1 MFFRKQYSRKICSTS
16 FDCKVSFQDA
26 AFLEQTG
33 LLSNLKQPQ
42 RNVVFCCRLHFEI
55 EDTSFLSASVGSVAS
70 CFLAVHVSLIFE
82 MFIEGTSLTR
92 TNKDKNSR
100 HLGAR
105 VAYAYIYEA
114 SRQPCGGPFRSCYL
128 AVWKPMHVD
137 QWFSL
142 TKPWL
147 HSSQSVIL
155 SAAHMVRR
163 KIASNLNSN
172 RSYFFIAWPNI

>member
-1 MFFRKQYSRKICSTS
+1 MYIYIFICILFQKHSMFFRKQYSRKICSTS

-105 VAYAYIYEA
+105 VAYAYIYIKL
-114 SRQPCGGPFRSCYL
+114 QGNL
-128 AVWKPMHVD
+128 AVVP
-137 QWFSL
+137 
-142 TKPWL
+142 
-147 HSSQSVIL
+147 SVHAIW
-155 SAAHMVRR
+155 RFG
-163 KIASNLNSN
+163 NQCT
-172 RSYFFIAWPNI
+172 